1 MSLSITHRTALKPT
15 AIAALLI
22 ALLTACSDASI
33 EAQPKSYVG
42 IGVELTM
49 EAAGARVVRILPGS
63 DATRAGL
70 TADDTILEVGGVS
83 TRGLNLAEV
92 VAALRGEPGTS
103 VDVLVR
109 TPTGERELVLTR
121 RALKN
126 P

>member
-1 MSLSITHRTALKPT
+1 MRFLHVALLRQPVAFAVL
-15 AIAALLI
+15 AIALVSACGE
-22 ALLTACSDASI
+22 TAI
-33 EAQPKSYVG
+33 EAQPRSYVG

-63 DATRAGL
+63 GAKAAGL
-70 TADDTILEVGGVS
+70 SVDDTILEVSGVS

-92 VAALRGEPGTS
+92 VAALRGEPGTT
-103 VDVLVR
+103 VEVLVR
-109 TPTGERELVLTR
+109 SHTGDRALMLTR